1 MYSSNFVFSKLPQ
14 TNAGRGHR
22 FLNPKQTILF
32 LVFLPLFVPAPPT
45 HPLIHFIVPS
55 ALFATMTIAVFA
67 GDLSKLTGLGKA
79 PCTDRP
85 LRPENR

>member
-32 LVFLPLFVPAPPT
+32 LVFLPLFVPAPPNSST
-45 HPLIHFIVPS
+45 YSFHSTKRSIRDDDYRRF
-55 ALFATMTIAVFA
+55 
-67 GDLSKLTGLGKA
+67 
-79 PCTDRP
+79 CRRP
-85 LRPENR
+85 LKVDRLGQGTLHRPASKT